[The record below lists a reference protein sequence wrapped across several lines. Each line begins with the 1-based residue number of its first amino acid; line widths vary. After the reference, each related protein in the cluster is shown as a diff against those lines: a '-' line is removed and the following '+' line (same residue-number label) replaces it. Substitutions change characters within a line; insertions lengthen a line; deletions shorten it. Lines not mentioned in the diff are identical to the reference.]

1 MCVKRRNFTKAL
13 CVFALFGALNAYD
26 FDATN
31 FQLTPLPA
39 PSAGTAPSP
48 TSYYLYN
55 QTATGG
61 SVTGNLGVGFR
72 FAGDSVFD
80 YASGT
85 RLDDSNIWI
94 IGAGAA
100 NATRRVL
107 LDFSSN
113 TQRFDAIGLNLRD
126 GGTNQSNEYVILN
139 LQYRD
144 ASGQIARGVYYN
156 PTSDYGRVLYNILGV
171 TTPTGNIAECTGGNT
186 CPQVSATNSTMV
198 FRGVDVNDDMLQPYF
213 SNDMLFGNALD
224 SENFGVRVNSAVF
237 KGSVIDFSG
246 GYYDATTG
254 QPANTPTNANNNTQN
269 LVFNGANAIEN
280 ANNQVEFKIGTGTTN
295 ISLFD
300 LGTKSLYFSNLAA
313 TSILNLDSRASSI
326 AGNLLYANANSSLN
340 LIFASPTASQ
350 NITLAPLATQTS
362 TSATN
367 TTQSLSSI
375 FADSAYLGGANNTA
389 GTIGI
394 NDSAQVSFIGA
405 NSHRFGGTTAQDS
418 FQFIGDTT
426 TTTGNTSNVLFLNA
440 GTLDG
445 GIFTTTTN
453 AAGANSNSKINFT
466 LFGTSV
472 NNLNVSDTA
481 GTGGTN
487 ATTNYNTLNAVFNA
501 QSSAQSTQSGTNIW
515 DSLNSNLAPYFQ
527 SLNLENSALTGSAT
541 LGDNVR
547 ANLVFLGAG
556 AHGFSDTNTLSGG
569 SRDSI
574 VAFNNITTSG
584 TAGVLSFDAIKT
596 FGGQA
601 LVINSNLST
610 NAGATSITGGT
621 LARYTHIFNG
631 LGSNLS
637 TALSQSGQNA
647 INEILSDFNNASGGL
662 TNWSVSDL
670 SATTSFE
677 GTLGTGL
684 DGSNFVFV
692 GANALGANADL
703 SGANSNN
710 YTYTFVDFGEFDLD
724 DATGI
729 ASAYGQATIALAG
742 NSYVRNNIG
751 VAFSGTL
758 DVSYAN
764 RFQPQGFFG
773 NHIYGETKKDV
784 VLNFGGDERGSN
796 YSNFHNGYIVEGT
809 KDSIYTFSN
818 IGGVLDF
825 SENISMPSS
834 YTASFDS
841 NGDGQ
846 IDKTITFTTASN
858 IQSYLID
865 KGINFYVDSTK
876 YGINGNVGTGAG
888 ATIGFRDVSI
898 KGALS
903 DDDFNIEA
911 VFNSTSSLSERTYI
925 DTSGNRVSVIESGV
939 PSRTSSLSG
948 TIGGASRKR
957 ITFIGSG
964 SFDNNLLISG
974 GTSDS
979 VYSFY
984 SVGNLGQEMIN
995 KIINATDS
1003 TATTPPTMPL
1013 TSSGSF
1019 NFDGSTSILANIS
1032 KTLTAGAGG
1041 TISASESINLG
1052 TNSANS
1058 TLSEFSQ
1065 GVYMQGTLSGN
1076 ITKNALFARGSS
1088 VVINGGNSA
1097 STYDFSLSNDGLIA
1111 VKLNFA
1117 NSARVNT
1124 TTNTISTGTDYLHG
1138 TISGLNGLTSIIGT
1152 FENSVI
1158 GTDSISANQ
1167 ISFSGNLQGSG
1178 GQWFVPESSKI
1189 DSLRL
1194 SNDST
1199 LITNGST
1206 RGATLGNALAIV
1218 DLSSYNWR
1226 GCTRNATTNASTCVT
1241 PIDGETYDYYEVI
1254 TRPLGAG
1261 FSKKTLTIAPS
1272 AMANTGGGTA
1282 TTYNSLFSSENGV
1295 FRLGLN
1301 LTQSANNAADEIK
1314 VILTTN
1320 ALSGTTYL
1328 QLIQD
1333 ASTASDYQYTT
1344 GDKIY
1349 VASVVDSTNSYAID
1363 DNAFRATEQYMG
1375 LGVFRTELKTDG
1387 DAQLENSYF
1396 DDDPSLGTTGTTHN
1410 GKQWYIDS
1418 VTIESIDDGLLERE
1432 VFTPLEGAVLNP
1444 YFNLYAET
1452 NNMAKRLGEVRGG
1465 NDSSGMW
1472 AKVIKGGIEGQ
1483 NGYYGHNF
1491 GLQGGFDKVTQYQ
1504 GAKVYLGLV
1513 GSFTSSWGSGAG
1525 NSLNA
1530 RSDSFA
1536 IGFYRSALFADL
1548 SYLDIVGKYIYSRNE
1563 YTASSLSFAGRD
1575 TAGVS
1580 SGYVSAEYGRRL
1592 GIKSMRGFYFQPQA
1606 EVILGYIGAQNLTF
1620 RSVGSTLFVD
1630 SKANFMAIARVGA
1643 DMLNAFKIGNAGGYW
1658 RVGGSLVKD
1667 FGNRGEM
1674 IVRDDIAKTADRSKK
1689 IDSDFRAVLSLGLDM
1704 RVSQNTRIY
1713 LEVDKSFFGTYNM
1726 DYVMSAGVRYNFGAT
1741 PQRRDASQPNF
1752 YNQQYIQYPSQQY
1765 LP

>member
-1 MCVKRRNFTKAL
+1 MKRREFIKAL
-13 CVFALFGALNAYD
+13 CVFALFNVLNAYD
-26 FDATN
+26 FNATN
-31 FQLTPLPA
+31 FQLTQLPQ
-39 PSAGTAPSP
+39 PQTGTTPSP
-48 TSYYLYN
+48 TSYYLY
-55 QTATGG
+55 QQQQE
-61 SVTGNLGVGFR
+61 NLGVGFQ
-72 FAGDSVFD
+72 FKGDSVFD
-80 YASGT
+80 YKSGT
-85 RLDDSNIWI
+85 RLENGNIWI

-100 NATRRVL
+100 SVMRRVF

-113 TQRFDAIGLNLRD
+113 TQSFDSIGLNLRD
-126 GGTNQSNEYVILN
+126 GATNQRNEYVLLN
-139 LQYRD
+139 LQYKD
-144 ASGQIARGVYYN
+144 KSGQIARGVYYN
-156 PTSDYGRVLYNILGV
+156 PTNEYGKVLYNILGV
-171 TTPTGNIAECTGGNT
+171 TTPTGNITQCTAPNS
-186 CPQVSATNSTMV
+186 CPQVNATNSVMV

-213 SNDMLFGNALD
+213 SNDVLFGNALD

-237 KGSVIDFSG
+237 KGKTIDFSG
-246 GYYDATTG
+246 GYYNPADG
-254 QPANTPTNANNNTQN
+254 QVMTTNANANAQI
-269 LVFNGANAIEN
+269 LVFNGVNAIEQ
-280 ANNQVEFKIGTGTTN
+280 NQVEFKIGSGRTN
-295 ISLFD
+295 ISLYD
-300 LGTKSLYFSNLAA
+300 LGIKSLNFSNLIA

-326 AGNLLYANANSSLN
+326 AGNLFYANADSNLN

-350 NITLAPLATQTS
+350 NITLAPLATHPSIAT
-362 TSATN
+362 TN

-375 FADSAYLGGANNTA
+375 FADSTYLGGAGGVS

-394 NDSAQVSFIGA
+394 NDNAQVTFIGA
-405 NSHRFGGTTAQDS
+405 NSHRFGATNTTKDT
-418 FQFIGDTT
+418 FQFIGDTAT
-426 TTTGNTSNVLFLNA
+426 TTSNTSNVLFLNA

-445 GIFTTTTN
+445 SIFTTNITN
-453 AAGANSNSKINFT
+453 GANGNSKINFT
-466 LFGTSV
+466 LFGTSI
-472 NNLNVSDTA
+472 NNLNISDP
-481 GTGGTN
+481 TGNT
-487 ATTNYNTLNAVFNA
+487 TTNYNTLSAVFNA
-501 QSSAQSTQSGTNIW
+501 QNSAQSVQSGANTW
-515 DSLNSNLAPYFQ
+515 DSLNSNLASYFQ
-527 SLNLENSALTGSAT
+527 SLNLENSSLIGSAT
-541 LGDNVR
+541 LGQNVR
-547 ANLVFLGAG
+547 ANLIFLGAS
-556 AHGFSDTNTLSGG
+556 AHSFSDANTLSGG
-569 SRDSI
+569 SADS
-574 VAFNNITTSG
+574 VVGFNNITTSG
-584 TAGVLSFDAIKT
+584 VVGVLNFDSIKQ
-596 FGGQA
+596 FRGQA
-601 LVINSNLST
+601 LVINSNLSANVGVT
-610 NAGATSITGGT
+610 RNVGTASIAGGT

-637 TALSQSGQNA
+637 SALSQSGQNA
-647 INEILSDFNNASGGL
+647 VNEILSNFNNASGGL

-684 DGSNFVFV
+684 DNSNFVFV
-692 GANALGANADL
+692 GANALGAKANL
-703 SGANSNN
+703 SGANSN
-710 YTYTFVDFGEFDLD
+710 YTYTFVDFGVFDLD
-724 DATGI
+724 NVTGI
-729 ASAYGQATIALAG
+729 ANTYGQATIALAG

-764 RFQPQGFFG
+764 RFQAQSFFD

-784 VLNFGGDERGSN
+784 VLNFGGDERGAN

-818 IGGVLDF
+818 IGQTLDF
-825 SENISMPSS
+825 NKSVPTQTN

-841 NGDGQ
+841 NGDGS
-846 IDKTITFTTASN
+846 IDKTITFNTASN
-858 IQSYLID
+858 IQKYLISN
-865 KGINFYVDSTK
+865 GINFYVDSGK
-876 YGINGNVGTGAG
+876 YGINGTSTSAGAG
-888 ATIGFRDVSI
+888 ATIGFKDVSI
-898 KGALS
+898 TGALS
-903 DDDFNIEA
+903 DDSFNIEA
-911 VFNSTSSLSERTYI
+911 VFNSTSNLSERTYI
-925 DTSGNRVSVIESGV
+925 DTSGNRVSVIESGA

-948 TIGGASRKR
+948 TIGGDSRKR

-964 SFDNNLLISG
+964 SFDDNLLISG

-984 SVGNLGQEMIN
+984 SVGNLGQEIID
-995 KIINATDS
+995 KIINAKDS
-1003 TATTPPTMPL
+1003 TTTTTP
-1013 TSSGSF
+1013 TSKGSF
-1019 NFDGSTSILANIS
+1019 NFDGGTSILANIS
-1032 KTLTAGAGG
+1032 KTLTAGNGG
-1041 TISASESINLG
+1041 TTSASESINLG
-1052 TNSANS
+1052 VNSANS
-1058 TLSEFSQ
+1058 TLSEFAQ

-1076 ITKNALFARGSS
+1076 ITKNALFASGSS
-1088 VVINGGNSA
+1088 VAIKDGNSA
-1097 STYDFSLSNDGLIA
+1097 STYDFSLSNNGLIA
-1111 VKLNFA
+1111 VKLDFA
-1117 NSARVNT
+1117 NSARA
-1124 TTNTISTGTDYLHG
+1124 TNTITADHLHG
-1138 TISGLNGLTSIIGT
+1138 TINGLNGLTSIIGT

-1167 ISFSGNLQGSG
+1167 ISFIGNPQGSG

-1194 SNDST
+1194 SNDGA

-1206 RGATLGNALAIV
+1206 RGATFGNALAIV
-1218 DLSSYNWR
+1218 DLSSYNWL
-1226 GCTRNATTNASTCVT
+1226 GCTRDVTTNASNCVT
-1241 PIDGETYDYYEVI
+1241 PEDSKSYDYYEVFP
-1254 TRPLGAG
+1254 RPLGAG
-1261 FSKKTLTIAPS
+1261 FRKKTLTIAPS
-1272 AMANTGGGTA
+1272 TMANTAGG

-1301 LTQSANNAADEIK
+1301 LTQSANNVADEIK

-1333 ASTASDYQYTT
+1333 ASTASDYQYTA
-1344 GDKIY
+1344 GGEKIY
-1349 VASVVDSTNSYAID
+1349 VASVVDSTNNLYAID

-1387 DAQLENSYF
+1387 TTQLENSYF
-1396 DDDPSLGTTGTTHN
+1396 DNDPSLGATGTAHN

-1432 VFTPLEGAVLNP
+1432 VFTPLEGAVLSP

-1504 GAKVYLGLV
+1504 GTKVYLGLV

-1525 NSLNA
+1525 SSLNA

-1563 YTASSLSFAGRD
+1563 YTATSLSFAGRD

-1580 SGYVSAEYGRRL
+1580 SGYVSAEYGRRFSL
-1592 GIKSMRGFYFQPQA
+1592 RGMPRFYFQPQA
-1606 EVILGYIGAQNLTF
+1606 EVILGYIGAQNLAF

-1630 SKANFMAIARVGA
+1630 SKANFVTIARVGA
-1643 DMLNAFKIGNAGGYW
+1643 DMLNSFRVNNIRGIW
-1658 RVGGSLVKD
+1658 RVGGSVVKD
-1667 FGNRGEM
+1667 FGARGEM
-1674 IVRDDIAKTADRSKK
+1674 LVRDEIAKTADRSKT
-1689 IDSDFRAVLSLGLDM
+1689 IDSDFRVVFSFGFDM
-1704 RVSQNTRIY
+1704 RVSQNSRIY
-1713 LEVDKSFFGTYNM
+1713 LELDKSFFGTYNM

-1741 PQRRDASQPNF
+1741 PQRRDATRDTQPNF
-1752 YNQQYIQYPSQQY
+1752 YDTQYIQYPSQQY